1 MGILGDQAS
10 MEAIDALRARLGLD
24 RPLIVQYSDFM
35 VGVLSGDWGTSLV
48 SGRPVIA
55 EILLRLR
62 TGGGAQK
69 IIPGQARFRHAAA
82 DFARGGQNLGIVLA
96 GKPVKQGDELVAFG
110 EGHRASSPKGLLCTG
125 HGF

>member
-1 MGILGDQAS
+1 MVILGDQAS

-55 EILLRLR
+55 EILKVLPATIEL
-62 TGGGAQK
+62 TLVSLLLGAL
-69 IIPGQARFRHAAA
+69 I
-82 DFARGGQNLGIVLA
+82 GILIS
-96 GKPVKQGDELVAFG
+96 FM
-110 EGHRASSPKGLLCTG
+110 
-125 HGF
+125 FY